1 MVQPPTS
8 RRPCWSPAEPTE
20 FRSEPTELV
29 ENLEDDEDEDTEE
42 LLCDEDD
49 EEFLETAPTPVA
61 PIREDAKASTS
72 DTTKNAQDAVESS
85 ISEAIA
91 EQKETKSQ
99 IQEEQQKE
107 TKSEIQ
113 EEKQEETKSEI
124 QEVSGLETKDAGESV
139 KPVKTKA
146 KSKAKCKGKPGPT
159 APMAAGP
166 KGPTTGPKGPAA
178 GATTAEAKAAP
189 VASSVSS
196 VPRLRRS
203 EDFTDSRKDV
213 REAMIF
219 DSPELP
225 THLRRSNS
233 LDAVLSLND
242 ELFDGEVK
250 LQVYHLAK
258 AVKAIGLPIYH
269 TAVEVYGLEHYFC
282 LDGVQVCLP
291 QGYGQGVHKIAVTL
305 GRTRLSSS
313 RVEQTIKKLKPKW
326 PGEDY
331 KLLSHN
337 CQSFAVELVSLLL
350 PNVHVPHEY
359 CRFAGKVQTAKP
371 KQPTFMVS
379 GRW

>member
-8 RRPCWSPAEPTE
+8 QRPCWSPAEPTE
-20 FRSEPTELV
+20 FRSEPTEQV
-29 ENLEDDEDEDTEE
+29 ENLEDDEDTEE
-42 LLCDEDD
+42 LLCDED
-49 EEFLETAPTPVA
+49 EEFLETAPVTPVA
-61 PIREDAKASTS
+61 PEIREDAKASTS

-91 EQKETKSQ
+91 EQKETKS
-99 IQEEQQKE
+99 
-107 TKSEIQ
+107 EIQ
-113 EEKQEETKSEI
+113 EEKQKETKSEI

-146 KSKAKCKGKPGPT
+146 KSKAKCKGKPGPV
-159 APMAAGP
+159 AAGP
-166 KGPTTGPKGPAA
+166 KGPKGSAA